1 MEEILEMAKV
11 EWIKLTVDMF
21 DNKKIKHIRKLPEG
35 NNIVLIWVMLLTM
48 AGRCNSNGFIFLTEN
63 IPYTNKMLADE
74 LGFDENVIQI
84 ALNALERFD
93 MISRNG
99 DLLSIPGWE
108 EHQNIEGLEK
118 IREQT
123 RTRVA
128 EYRKRQRQRLA
139 KSEQD
144 VDCIEEPV
152 TLSNVTVTEQNK
164 KRERDK
170 ERDIERDREGDVEEE
185 KEEKN
190 ISTVSKDTVCRT
202 NVRRIIEKWNTL
214 SEFGVRPVKKVGS
227 NTKIFERLCARIREY
242 GIDDVLTAI
251 DIVKNS
257 DFLLGRVKDFVITLD
272 WFSRPNNFQK
282 IYNGNYDNAN
292 RKNRYQSQTAQ
303 MLDSFYSQTE
313 EWVRKMEQEE
323 QENDG

>member
-1 MEEILEMAKV
+1 MSEVK
-11 EWIKLTVDMF
+11 WIKLTVDMF

-48 AGRCNSNGFIFLTEN
+48 AGRCNANGFIFLTEN

-93 MISRNG
+93 MIVRDG

-108 EHQNIEGLEK
+108 EHQNIKGLEK

-128 EYRKRQRQRLA
+128 EYRKRQRQMLVE
-139 KSEQD
+139 SGQD
-144 VDCIEEPV
+144 LDCTEEPV
-152 TLSNVTVTEQNK
+152 TLCNVTVTQQNK
-164 KRERDK
+164 KRERDIEEDIEEDK
-170 ERDIERDREGDVEEE
+170 EREED
-185 KEEKN
+185 N
-190 ISTVSKDTVCRT
+190 IRTLSKDNVCRT
-202 NVRRIIEKWNTL
+202 EVRRIVDKWNTL
-214 SEFGVRPVKKVGS
+214 SEFGIKPIKKIRSG
-227 NTKIFERLCARIREY
+227 TKVFDRLCARVREY
-242 GIDDVLTAI
+242 GIDDVLSTI
-251 DIVKNS
+251 DMIKDS
-257 DFLLGRVKDFVITLD
+257 DFLLGRVKDFTITLD

-282 IYNGNYDNAN
+282 IYNGNYSNSN
-292 RKNRYQSQTAQ
+292 QKRTYQSQTAQ
-303 MLDSFYSQTE
+303 MLDNFYDQTA

-323 QENDG
+323 KYNEC